1 MMIKRL
7 QDIAEITS
15 GFAFKSKEFRDES
28 TKGYP
33 IIRIQNLNQTNTDF
47 KYWALE
53 FDDKYVVNKGDLLL
67 SLSGNV
73 KLDRWSGPV
82 GLLNQRIVKVLP
94 KKEVLKEW
102 LYYFLESIVNEIS
115 SLMKKSIIGNISITD
130 IRNIKVDVPPINEQE
145 RVIEKLKKSELIL
158 DKRQQQIE
166 ALSALKQSV
175 FLDMFGDPLTNNK
188 KWIISKGDEVLNIK
202 GGYAFK
208 SGDYKSDGFPVIR
221 IGNVNSGEFRD
232 ENFKFIPVN
241 IEEYKRF
248 LVKPGDL
255 LISMT
260 GTVGKEDYGNVS
272 MVTNK
277 YDTYL
282 LNQRVGNIDVKNN
295 MNKLF
300 VFYLFKNNHFKR
312 QLTKLSRGVRQANIS
327 NKDIYSLD
335 IITPPLNLQKEFEN
349 KVKEIDATILSTKY
363 SLEELKKLY
372 ESLLQKTF
380 NGELFKDEVKS

>member
-53 FDDKYVVNKGDLLL
+53 FDDKYFVNKGDLLL

-130 IRNIKVDVPPINEQE
+130 IRNIKVDVPPINEQK

-175 FLDMFGDPLTNNK
+175 FLDMFGDP
-188 KWIISKGDEVLNIK
+188 VLNRNDFKTEALGNLCTIVRGGSPRPIK
-202 GGYAFK
+202 KYLGGTVPWIK
-208 SGDYKSDGFPVIR
+208 IGDGTKGVEIYIKNTKEKI
-221 IGNVNSGEFRD
+221 
-232 ENFKFIPVN
+232 
-241 IEEYKRF
+241 IEEGIKKSR
-248 LVKPGDL
+248 
-255 LISMT
+255 LIPKGSLIFANC
-260 GTVGKEDYGNVS
+260 GVS
-272 MVTNK
+272 
-277 YDTYL
+277 L
-282 LNQRVGNIDVKNN
+282 GFAR
-295 MNKLF
+295 
-300 VFYLFKNNHFKR
+300 
-312 QLTKLSRGVRQANIS
+312 
-327 NKDIYSLD
+327 
-335 IITPPLNLQKEFEN
+335 IITFEGC
-349 KVKEIDATILSTKY
+349 IHDGWLAFMDIS
-363 SLEELKKLY
+363 
-372 ESLLQKTF
+372 
-380 NGELFKDEVKS
+380 